1 MLSTEMEEP
10 SPRFQGGTLHK
21 MYLIFLREYF
31 VGSKLLS
38 KCQYEYKHEEGDDV
52 TYRFQQ
58 KRMLIYPFLG

>member
-1 MLSTEMEEP
+1 MEEL

-21 MYLIFLREYF
+21 MYLILLREYF

-38 KCQYEYKHEEGDDV
+38 KCQHEYKHEEGDEV

-58 KRMLIYPFLG
+58 KILIYPFLL